1 MTQIEARSRFPHTV
15 VLGYANGCTCH
26 IPTEDAF
33 AEGGYEAV
41 DSFRWYGIPPLAPQ
55 AGSQHEQRCQRE
67 PSRSPVRNFSPG

>member
-1 MTQIEARSRFPHTV
+1 MTQIEARSRFPHAV
-15 VLGYANGCTCH
+15 VLGYANGCTCY

-55 AGSQHEQRCQRE
+55 AGGVMARAAAGMLNEVCRGGSGQ
-67 PSRSPVRNFSPG
+67 